1 MKKVKKTNS
10 KIKNKSEKAITL
22 IALAVTIIVLL
33 ILAGV
38 AISLSVG
45 NNGIISRGEVSA
57 EGNKLASYKEKLEM
71 YKAEKLI
78 EDKNFIEKTL
88 SAGKNTLEYN
98 TKKEDGGTILSII
111 PELDER
117 YIDNLEIIKGELFLT
132 STDKKEVQAAK
143 IAGIEFNSYDITE
156 DGELQSS
163 DTNLEL
169 MSPDGTLTIPNNVTK
184 IGYGAF
190 SNLEGLKT
198 VIIPGTVKEIGAYS
212 FSYNK
217 TLEKVIIGDGVEKIG
232 EYAFDGVSK
241 LKDVTLSNSLKEIG
255 QRAFR
260 GTVIEEINIPGSVE
274 TLNSQCFVCSNLKK
288 VVLNEGTKTLKNN
301 SIYAANIT
309 SISLPSTIIN
319 IERGAFEYCD
329 LLEDFDL
336 SNNEN
341 FAYESGLLMPKER
354 NTILFASS
362 KKIKE
367 STTFEIPDKI
377 TKLETSLANYTNIKK
392 LIIPTSLIELNP
404 SYLPKSIETVEVK
417 EGNPKFIVEG
427 NMLYDK
433 TNSSLVMC
441 YSKEENINNV
451 KDGTKYIIANSF
463 KFAIN
468 SKYVTFPDSVK
479 EINGGFNKNTTINIG
494 KNVNYLTNTFDD
506 GKQSC
511 HIILDKENPYYELKN
526 NILYKKGE
534 DKTLVGVMYQ
544 ATDNDLI
551 IDEDVKIIGWHAFYG
566 QMSLKNIVLPEGIRT
581 IKDYAFRGM
590 PELKRIEIPSSIQEI
605 KENVFSDN
613 TKKLEEII
621 IHKEEGSIT
630 GAPWGAVKGMRVVK
644 WLP

>member
-1 MKKVKKTNS
+1 MKKVKTQ
-10 KIKNKSEKAITL
+10 SEKAITL

-45 NNGIISRGEVSA
+45 NNGIISRGEVSS

-78 EDKNFIEKTL
+78 EDKNFIEETL

-98 TKKEDGGTILSII
+98 TKKEDGGTILTII

-117 YIDNLEIIKGELFLT
+117 YIDKLEIIKGQLFLT
-132 STDKKEVQAAK
+132 STAKKEVQAAK
-143 IAGIEFNSYDITE
+143 IAGIEFNPYDITE

-169 MSPDGTLTIPNNVTK
+169 MSPDGTLTIPSNVSK

-217 TLEKVIIGDGVEKIG
+217 TLEKVIIGEGVEKIG

-255 QRAFR
+255 QMAFR

-274 TLNSQCFVCSNLKK
+274 TLNSQCFFGSNLKK

-301 SIYAANIT
+301 SIYGANIT

-329 LLEDFDL
+329 SLEDFDL

-341 FAYESGLLMPKER
+341 FVYESGLLMPKER
-354 NTILFASS
+354 NTILFAAS

-377 TKLETSLANYTNIKK
+377 IKLETSLANYTNIKK

-404 SYLPKSIETVEVK
+404 SYLPKSIEVVEVK

-441 YSKEENINNV
+441 YSKEENINNI
-451 KDGTKYIIANSF
+451 KDGTKDILANSF

-468 SKYVTFPDSVK
+468 STYVTFPDSVK
-479 EINGGFNKNTTINIG
+479 KIRGGFNKNTTINIG
-494 KNVNYLTNTFDD
+494 KNVNDLAYTFD
-506 GKQSC
+506 GGQQSC

-551 IDEDVKIIGWHAFYG
+551 IDEDTKIIGSHAFYG
-566 QMSLKNIVLPEGIRT
+566 QMSLKNIVLPNGIKT
-581 IKDYAFRGM
+581 IKEYAFRAM
-590 PELKRIEIPSSIQEI
+590 PELMKIEIPSSIQEI

-630 GAPWGAVKGMRVVK
+630 GAPWGAVKGMRAVK

>member
-78 EDKNFIEKTL
+78 EDKNFIEETL

-117 YIDNLEIIKGELFLT
+117 YIDKLEIIKGQLFLT

-143 IAGIEFNSYDITE
+143 IAGIEFNPYDITE

-169 MSPDGTLTIPNNVTK
+169 MSPDGTLTIPSNVKK

-274 TLNSQCFVCSNLKK
+274 NLNSQCFVCSNLKK
-288 VVLNEGTKTLKNN
+288 VVLNEGTKTLKTN

-319 IERGAFEYCD
+319 IERGAFGYCD

-404 SYLPKSIETVEVK
+404 VYLPKSIETVEVK

-451 KDGTKYIIANSF
+451 KDGTKDILANSF

-468 SKYVTFPDSVK
+468 SAYVTFPDSVK
-479 EINGGFNKNTTINIG
+479 KISGGFNKNTTINIG
-494 KNVNYLTNTFDD
+494 KNVNNLPYTFD
-506 GKQSC
+506 GGQQSC
-511 HIILDKENPYYELKN
+511 TIILDNENPYYELKN

-544 ATDNDLI
+544 AKDNDLA
-551 IDEDVKIIGWHAFYG
+551 IDEDTKIIGQYAFYG
-566 QMSLKNIVLPEGIRT
+566 QGNLQNIVLPNGIKT
-581 IKDYAFRGM
+581 IKERAFIGM

>member
-1 MKKVKKTNS
+1 MKKVKEQRN
-10 KIKNKSEKAITL
+10 KNEKAITL
-22 IALAVTIIVLL
+22 IALAVTIIALL

-38 AISLSVG
+38 AISLSIG
-45 NNGIISRGEVSA
+45 NNGVVSRGQVST
-57 EGNKLASYKEKLEM
+57 EGNKLASYKEKVEM
-71 YKAEKLI
+71 YKAEKLM
-78 EDKNFIEKTL
+78 EDEKFIEETL

-98 TKKEDGGTILSII
+98 TKKEDGGTILNII
-111 PELDER
+111 PELDEK
-117 YIDNLEIIKGELFLT
+117 YIDKLEIIKGELFLT

-143 IAGIEFNSYDITE
+143 IAGIEFNPYKIE
-156 DGELQSS
+156 DGELQSF

-184 IGYGAF
+184 VGYGAF

-217 TLEKVIIGDGVEKIG
+217 TLEKVIIADGVEKIG

-255 QRAFR
+255 ERAFR
-260 GTVIEEINIPGSVE
+260 GTSIEEINIPGSVE
-274 TLNSQCFVCSNLKK
+274 TLNSQSFSTSNLKK
-288 VVLNEGTKTLKNN
+288 VVLNEGTKTLKSN
-301 SIYAANIT
+301 SIYGAKIT
-309 SISLPSTIIN
+309 SISIPSTIIS
-319 IERGAFEYCD
+319 IERGAFEYCN

-341 FAYESGLLMPKER
+341 FVYESGFLMPKER
-354 NTILFASS
+354 NTILFASA

-367 STTFEIPDKI
+367 STTFEIPEKI
-377 TKLETSLANYTNIKK
+377 SKLETSLANYTNIKK
-392 LIIPTSLIELNP
+392 LIIPMSLNELNP
-404 SYLPKSIETVEVK
+404 SYLPKSIEEVEVK

-451 KDGTKYIIANSF
+451 KDGTKDILANSF

-468 SKYVTFPDSVK
+468 SAYVTFPDSVK
-479 EINGGFNKNTTINIG
+479 KISGGFNKNTTINIG
-494 KNVNYLTNTFDD
+494 KNVNNLPYTFD
-506 GKQSC
+506 GGQQSC
-511 HIILDKENPYYELKN
+511 TIILDNENPYYELKN

-544 ATDNDLI
+544 AKDNDLA
-551 IDEDVKIIGWHAFYG
+551 IDEDTKIIGQYAFYG
-566 QMSLKNIVLPEGIRT
+566 QGNLQNIVLPNGIKT
-581 IKDYAFRGM
+581 IKERAFIGM